1 METVFSHAAPY
12 GHCSV
17 FFFMGR
23 VSVQI
28 NIASREASPKLTGDK
43 IKGRSTMASCSI
55 RGLHMFFVELYSHD
69 EI

>member
-17 FFFMGR
+17 FFMGR

-28 NIASREASPKLTGDK
+28 NIASREASPKLTRDK

-55 RGLHMFFVELYSHD
+55 RGLHMFFAELYSHD